1 MIEALFGTAEAFF
14 RPAYTGLVPQTV
26 PEDMIQAAK
35 AAGSTV
41 ETVAEFA
48 GPALATALVLGLGAG
63 WAFALDAVTFL
74 VSALLLARVRPR
86 ARGDA
91 PVRHSLLAELREGYR
106 EVRSRAWIWV
116 TVAVF
121 AVALMLS
128 FGPWTTLGPTI
139 AEEQYGSTGVFGLL
153 AAAMGAGTMLG
164 AVAGFRWRPLHPMR
178 VGFVWILAWPVVT
191 AGFALGAPLVVLVP
205 LFAAAG
211 VGLALFGIWWETAL
225 AERVPPHVLSRVSA
239 YDWMGSLALLPIGYL
254 LSGPLGDAFGP
265 EVVLGAGSALATGVL
280 AVGLLVRENW
290 TLRRLEP
297 VTR

>member
-1 MIEALFGTAEAFF
+1 M
-14 RPAYTGLVPQTV
+14 
-26 PEDMIQAAK
+26 
-35 AAGSTV
+35 
-41 ETVAEFA
+41 
-48 GPALATALVLGLGAG
+48 
-63 WAFALDAVTFL
+63 
-74 VSALLLARVRPR
+74 
-86 ARGDA
+86 
-91 PVRHSLLAELREGYR
+91 
-106 EVRSRAWIWV
+106 
-116 TVAVF
+116 
-121 AVALMLS
+121 
-128 FGPWTTLGPTI
+128 
-139 AEEQYGSTGVFGLL
+139 
-153 AAAMGAGTMLG
+153 
-164 AVAGFRWRPLHPMR
+164 
-178 VGFVWILAWPVVT
+178 T

-265 EVVLGAGSALATGVL
+265 EVVLGAGCVLATGVL